1 MVDFFKKSKNL
12 LGINARNL
20 TYLRPSNSL
29 RAIHIAD
36 NKLLAKKILS
46 RNGLPVLQTYSVIKK
61 IEELK
66 TFDWTGL
73 PSTFTL
79 KPNKGFGGEGILVIY
94 GREKKPPYSWVKAD
108 KKLIE
113 IRDLQSHILNILEGN
128 FSRTIL
134 PEIGRAHV

>member
-1 MVDFFKKSKNL
+1 MVDFLKRSKSL

-29 RAIHIAD
+29 RAIRIAD

-46 RNGLPVLQTYSVIKK
+46 RNGLPVLQTYSTIRR

-66 TFDWTGL
+66 IFDWTSL

-94 GREKKPPYSWVKAD
+94 GKRK
-108 KKLIE
+108 
-113 IRDLQSHILNILEGN
+113 N
-128 FSRTIL
+128 TISL
-134 PEIGRAHV
+134 G